1 MKIDFVKNNKLFLI
15 ISLVLVVLA
24 ILSISIWG
32 LNLGIDFAGGSI
44 TEYEIKDK
52 PSISEIQDKL
62 SSTDIKLSKIVV
74 SDKLYT
80 IDTESLDD
88 NKRVELNEIIT
99 KSFTSAIKKS
109 TETISSSVGIEQ
121 SKNAITSIILA
132 SIGIILFLSYSFN
145 SVPKPFKSIE
155 FGVSAVLA
163 LIHDAVIVL
172 GAFAILG
179 HYFGAEIDILFI
191 TAILT
196 VIGFS
201 VHDTIVVFDRIREN
215 TINFGSKNYKSIVNR
230 SLVETLTRSINLTVA
245 TILVLISLFFL
256 GPESL
261 RWFIGALLIGMFS
274 GTYSSIFVASQLLV
288 LIQEIKAKYGKTK
301 KDNS

>member
-1 MKIDFVKNNKLFLI
+1 MKIDFVKNNRFFLV
-15 ISLVLVVLA
+15 ISLVLVALA
-24 ILSISIWG
+24 VAAIQIWG

-44 TEYEIKDK
+44 TEYEISEK
-52 PSISEIQDKL
+52 PVQIEISDKL
-62 SSTDIKLSKIVV
+62 SKTDIKISKIVV
-74 SDKLYT
+74 SEKLYT
-80 IDTESLDD
+80 IYSESLDD
-88 NKRVELNEIIT
+88 VKRDTLNKTIT
-99 KSFTSAIKKS
+99 DSYKGAIKKS
-109 TETISSSVGIEQ
+109 TETISSSVGVEQ

-145 SVPKPFKSIE
+145 SVPKPFRSIE

-163 LIHDAVIVL
+163 LIHDAIIVL

-179 HYFGAEIDILFI
+179 HYFGAEIDLLFI

-215 TINFGSKNYKSIVNR
+215 TLNFGSKDYKSVVNR

-288 LIQEIKAKYGKTK
+288 LIQEVKAKYGNRK

>member
-15 ISLVLVVLA
+15 ISLVLVLLA
-24 ILSISIWG
+24 VASISIWG

-44 TEYEIKDK
+44 TEYEIKEK
-52 PSISEIQDKL
+52 PPVAQIQERISN
-62 SSTDIKLSKIVV
+62 TDVKLSKIVI

-80 IDTESLDD
+80 IYTESLDD
-88 NKRVELNEIIT
+88 KKRVELNDIIT
-99 KSFTSAIKKS
+99 KTFTSAVKKS
-109 TETISSSVGIEQ
+109 TETISSSVGVEQ

-145 SVPKPFKSIE
+145 SVPKPFRSIE

-163 LIHDAVIVL
+163 LIHDAIIVL

-179 HYFGAEIDILFI
+179 HYFGAEIDLLFI

-215 TINFGSKNYKSIVNR
+215 TLNYGSKDYKSIVNR
-230 SLVETLTRSINLTVA
+230 SLIETLTRSINLTVA

-256 GPESL
+256 GPDSL

-288 LIQEIKAKYGKTK
+288 LIQEIKAKYGKAK
-301 KDNS
+301 KD

>member
-1 MKIDFVKNNKLFLI
+1 MKIDFVKNNRLFLI
-15 ISLVLVVLA
+15 ISLVLVILA
-24 ILSISIWG
+24 VAAIRIWG

-44 TEYEIKDK
+44 TEYEITSK
-52 PSISEIQDKL
+52 PVQSEVLERITK
-62 SSTDIKLSKIVV
+62 TDVKVSKVVV
-74 SDKLYT
+74 SENLYT
-80 IDTESLDD
+80 IYSESLDD
-88 NKRVELNEIIT
+88 VKRDTLNKTIT
-99 KSFTSAIKKS
+99 DSYKGAIKKS
-109 TETISSSVGIEQ
+109 TETISSSVGVEQ

-132 SIGIILFLSYSFN
+132 SIGIILFLTYSFN
-145 SVPKPFKSIE
+145 SVPKPFKSLE

-163 LIHDAVIVL
+163 LVHDAVIVL

-179 HYFGAEIDILFI
+179 HYFGAEIDLLFI

-215 TINFGSKNYKSIVNR
+215 TQNYGSKDYKSIVNR

-256 GPESL
+256 GPDSL
-261 RWFIGALLIGMFS
+261 RWFIGALHPRLPVEWSPGRRWDLGFL
-274 GTYSSIFVASQLLV
+274 GWEL
-288 LIQEIKAKYGKTK
+288 
-301 KDNS
+301 

>member
-1 MKIDFVKNNKLFLI
+1 MKIDFVKNNKLFLV

-24 ILSISIWG
+24 VASISIWG

-44 TEYEIKDK
+44 TEYEIGEK
-52 PSISEIQDKL
+52 PTQSEL
-62 SSTDIKLSKIVV
+62 SERLSKTDVKVSKIVV
-74 SDKLYT
+74 SENLYT
-80 IDTESLDD
+80 IYSESLDD
-88 NKRVELNEIIT
+88 SKRDTLNKAVTET
-99 KSFTSAIKKS
+99 YPKSIKKS
-109 TETISSSVGIEQ
+109 VETISSSVGVEQ

-132 SIGIILFLSYSFN
+132 SIGIILFLTYSFN
-145 SVPKPFKSIE
+145 SVPKPFRSIE

-163 LIHDAVIVL
+163 LIHDAIIVL

-179 HYFGAEIDILFI
+179 HYFGAEIDLLFI

-215 TINFGSKNYKSIVNR
+215 TLNYGSKDYKSIVNR

-288 LIQEIKAKYGKTK
+288 LIQEIKTKYGKAK
-301 KDNS
+301 KD

>member
-1 MKIDFVKNNKLFLI
+1 MKIDFVKNNRLFLI

-24 ILSISIWG
+24 VAAIKIWG

-44 TEYEIKDK
+44 TEYEITSK
-52 PSISEIQDKL
+52 PVQSEVLERITK
-62 SSTDIKLSKIVV
+62 TDVKVSKVVV
-74 SDKLYT
+74 SENLYT
-80 IDTESLDD
+80 IYSESLDD
-88 NKRVELNEIIT
+88 VKRDTLNKAIT
-99 KSFTSAIKKS
+99 DSYKGATKKS
-109 TETISSSVGIEQ
+109 VETISSSVGVEQ

-132 SIGIILFLSYSFN
+132 SIGIILFLTYSFN

-163 LIHDAVIVL
+163 LIHDAIIVL

-179 HYFGAEIDILFI
+179 HYFGAEIDLLFI

-215 TINFGSKNYKSIVNR
+215 TLNYGSKDYKSIVNR

-288 LIQEIKAKYGKTK
+288 LIQEIKAKYGKAK
-301 KDNS
+301 KD

>member
-1 MKIDFVKNNKLFLI
+1 MKIDFVKNNKLFLV
-15 ISLVLVVLA
+15 ISVVLVILA
-24 ILSISIWG
+24 VASISIWG

-44 TEYEIKDK
+44 TEYEIGEK
-52 PSISEIQDKL
+52 PTQSEL
-62 SSTDIKLSKIVV
+62 SERLSKTDIKVSKIVV
-74 SDKLYT
+74 SEKLYT
-80 IDTESLDD
+80 IYSESLDD
-88 NKRVELNEIIT
+88 TKRDTLNKTVTET
-99 KSFTSAIKKS
+99 YPKSIKKS
-109 TETISSSVGIEQ
+109 VETISSSVGEEQ

-132 SIGIILFLSYSFN
+132 SIGIILFLTYSFN
-145 SVPKPFKSIE
+145 SVPKPFRSIE

-179 HYFGAEIDILFI
+179 HYFGAEIDLLFI

-215 TINFGSKNYKSIVNR
+215 TLNYGSKDYKSIVNR

-301 KDNS
+301 KD

>member
-24 ILSISIWG
+24 VASISIWG

-44 TEYEIKDK
+44 TEYEIGEK
-52 PSISEIQDKL
+52 PTQSELSEKL
-62 SSTDIKLSKIVV
+62 SKTDVKVSKIVV
-74 SDKLYT
+74 SEKLYT
-80 IDTESLDD
+80 IYSESLDD
-88 NKRVELNEIIT
+88 SKRDTLNKAVTET
-99 KSFTSAIKKS
+99 YPKSIKKS
-109 TETISSSVGIEQ
+109 VETISSSVGVEQ
-121 SKNAITSIILA
+121 SKNAITSIVLA
-132 SIGIILFLSYSFN
+132 SIGIILFLTYSFN
-145 SVPKPFKSIE
+145 SVPKPFRSIE

-163 LIHDAVIVL
+163 LIHDAIIVL

-179 HYFGAEIDILFI
+179 HYFGAEIDLLFI

-215 TINFGSKNYKSIVNR
+215 TINFGSKDYKSIVNR

-256 GPESL
+256 GPDSL

-288 LIQEIKAKYGKTK
+288 LIQEIKAKYGKAK
-301 KDNS
+301 KN